1 MIYALFVAL
10 VVFSVCSQLFLWTFA
25 IMQILDGNWIN
36 AGNILIE
43 QEMVVVDAL
52 GTIAAETGA

>member
-36 AGNILIE
+36 AGNILMISLILQTFTE
-43 QEMVVVDAL
+43 HMSSQ
-52 GTIAAETGA
+52 IQ

>member
-36 AGNILIE
+36 ACNILMISLILQTFTE
-43 QEMVVVDAL
+43 HMSSQ
-52 GTIAAETGA
+52 I

>member
-10 VVFSVCSQLFLWTFA
+10 VVFSVCSQIFLWTFA

-36 AGNILIE
+36 AGNILMISLILQTFTE
-43 QEMVVVDAL
+43 HMSSQ
-52 GTIAAETGA
+52 I

>member
-36 AGNILIE
+36 AGNILMISLILQTFTE
-43 QEMVVVDAL
+43 HMSSQ
-52 GTIAAETGA
+52 I

>member
-36 AGNILIE
+36 AGNILMISLILQTFTE
-43 QEMVVVDAL
+43 YMSSQ
-52 GTIAAETGA
+52 I

>member
-36 AGNILIE
+36 AGNILVISLILQTFTE
-43 QEMVVVDAL
+43 HMSSQ
-52 GTIAAETGA
+52 IQ